1 MLDKSVIG
9 RLRMF
14 PWGGNYGI
22 YYAVLFGSIVR
33 RGGFGEDVDIAVE
46 FVGGLDLG
54 STHGYSLTCLITW
67 VRIGWI

>member
-1 MLDKSVIG
+1 
-9 RLRMF
+9 MF

-46 FVGGLDLG
+46 FVGALTWVG
-54 STHGYSLTCLITW
+54 THGYSLTYLITW
-67 VRIGWI
+67 VRTRWI